1 MPDAMSGCFFGPYV
15 LSYDAPVDCP
25 ITIVERASDNGPAPK
40 AWVYRGNTQVDV
52 TGEVEDL
59 GAIELETV
67 YYETD
72 CNGTVLNESRYP
84 ELYKRVRL
92 RLEGAEV
99 GEQLWVNWYGAG
111 IVQASTGTC
120 PADLPIPEP
129 SCNGTYQGCRGDDFP
144 IPPDGGIDKG
154 HGFPIDIE
162 IHCSAAK
169 SPAWL
174 VGAGV
179 ALLIARR
186 RNAKRRS
193 R

>member
-1 MPDAMSGCFFGPYV
+1 MSGCFFGPYV

-25 ITIVERASDNGPAPK
+25 ITIVERASDNGPAPM

-59 GAIELETV
+59 GEIELETV

-72 CNGTVLNESRYP
+72 CNGTVVNEYRYP
-84 ELYKRVRL
+84 ELYKRL
-92 RLEGAEV
+92 RLQLDGAEA

-111 IVQASTGTC
+111 TLQPATGTC
-120 PADLPIPEP
+120 PVDMPIPEP
-129 SCNGTYQGCRGDDFP
+129 SCNGNYQGCGGDDLP
-144 IPPDGGIDKG
+144 IRPDGGVDEDHH
-154 HGFPIDIE
+154 HGLPIE
-162 IHCSAAK
+162 IHCSAAP

-174 VGAGV
+174 VGVGI
-179 ALLIARR
+179 ALAFARR
-186 RNAKRRS
+186 NNKKRRS